1 MVKLTNH
8 RQVLALISEL
18 KQVADRLTS
27 NELEMFAHLKDKY
40 RSVDAGD
47 FDDKICLEVMLR
59 NVSIRAGY
67 GMDKSTVKNSQAIE
81 LMWISSLEQYLFLQG
96 FIGVAVISLQF
107 ARTLFL

>member
-67 GMDKSTVKNSQAIE
+67 GMDKSEATRVIDFLPASEGKN
-81 LMWISSLEQYLFLQG
+81 G
-96 FIGVAVISLQF
+96 KNGK
-107 ARTLFL
+107 